1 RCDNSS
7 AIIELTGYSGGTVD
21 DPSDYEFSLDNL
33 NYQASPRFDTNIL
46 PGNYTIYIRDNN
58 GCIASEDITID
69 PLNKPTGLSFSASA
83 MICPALTSD
92 VTVEVEGGNEPF
104 TYKIIAPTGSVVDNA
119 GDKIFTG
126 LSAGTYTF
134 EVTDAKGCP
143 IVDTY
148 TVEEISQLDVEIGTS
163 VTRVCTGGSTGSI
176 TALVSEF
183 ENSYSYS
190 LLDASNNE
198 IAAETNQTLET
209 FELTNLG
216 EGTYTLTVTD
226 ETTKCT
232 DVITQTISATIYI
245 LGLTLDYTP
254 VTCVSNG
261 SITANATGG
270 WENFTYQLEDNSTNT
285 ILTNYQVSNTFNDIS
300 PGEYLVRVKDEMGCI
315 ETSTITLSPATL
327 PTVLVES
334 TSNFC
339 YDPTTLASLTVTIS
353 EGVAP
358 YSYKL
363 NGQEA
368 VIVPNNET
376 SFILSDLEPGTYNI
390 EVIDSFGCRS
400 TVISETIENQLTA
413 ASVVSKTLDCT
424 ATPEGEIEVNVS
436 GGYSPYTY
444 AVSTDGGAN
453 WSVSEVPITGSTFT
467 YSNIKNLGTYTFRI
481 TDAK

>member
-134 EVTDAKGCP
+134 EVTDAKGCT

-148 TVEEISQLDVEIGTS
+148 TVEEISQIDLEIGTS

-176 TALVSEF
+176 TALVSDF
-183 ENSYSYS
+183 ENSYSYI
-190 LLDASNNE
+190 LVDASNNE
-198 IAAETNQTLET
+198 IEDGANQSTGTLEFT
-209 FELTNLG
+209 GLG
-216 EGTYTLTVTD
+216 EGTYTLTITD
-226 ETTKCT
+226 ESTECT
-232 DVITQTISATIYI
+232 ANIEVTIEEPTAD
-245 LGLTLDYTP
+245 LDIDLDSTP
-254 VTCVSNG
+254 VTCLTNG

-270 WENFTYQLEDNSTNT
+270 WGNFTYQLEDNSTNT
-285 ILTNYQVSNTFNDIS
+285 I
-300 PGEYLVRVKDEMGCI
+300 
-315 ETSTITLSPATL
+315 
-327 PTVLVES
+327 
-334 TSNFC
+334 
-339 YDPTTLASLTVTIS
+339 
-353 EGVAP
+353 
-358 YSYKL
+358 
-363 NGQEA
+363 
-368 VIVPNNET
+368 
-376 SFILSDLEPGTYNI
+376 
-390 EVIDSFGCRS
+390 
-400 TVISETIENQLTA
+400 
-413 ASVVSKTLDCT
+413 
-424 ATPEGEIEVNVS
+424 
-436 GGYSPYTY
+436 
-444 AVSTDGGAN
+444 
-453 WSVSEVPITGSTFT
+453 
-467 YSNIKNLGTYTFRI
+467 
-481 TDAK
+481 